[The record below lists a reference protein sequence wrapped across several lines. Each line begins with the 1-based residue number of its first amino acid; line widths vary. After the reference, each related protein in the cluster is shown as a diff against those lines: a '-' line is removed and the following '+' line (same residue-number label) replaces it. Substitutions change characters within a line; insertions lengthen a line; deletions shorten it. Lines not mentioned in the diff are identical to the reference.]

1 MINVIY
7 SEFLKLKKSSY
18 MLLILAS
25 ALTMPIIMNIAIL
38 IVQDK
43 NRTFDSY
50 VYNIEQISCLLIYGI
65 VFCIISGYVFSREY
79 SHKTASTLYSY
90 PCSRIKIFIGKL
102 FVIYATICLIYLIQC
117 IAVYIGYYKLFG
129 FIERAALINDI
140 KANLCSLLC
149 QMMIIP
155 IPILLANTKKNII
168 IPVAYG
174 IVQLCVS
181 AFLGDS
187 TWNYKEY
194 FPILSP
200 YLIFRSFYVND
211 EININHIIISA
222 FICFAL
228 FISLAVYQHDK
239 TDII

>member
-50 VYNIEQISCLLIYGI
+50 AYNIEQISCLLIYGI

-102 FVIYATICLIYLIQC
+102 LVIYSTIFLIYLIQC

-155 IPILLANTKKNII
+155 IPILLAIFKKNII

-174 IVQLCVS
+174 IVQLCVMGV
-181 AFLGDS
+181 LGD
-187 TWNYKEY
+187 NYKGY

-200 YLIFRSFYVND
+200 YVILRSFYVND
-211 EININHIIISA
+211 EININHIMVSA
-222 FICFAL
+222 FICFVV
-228 FISLAVYQHDK
+228 FISLAVYEHDK

>member
-50 VYNIEQISCLLIYGI
+50 AYNIEQISCLLIYGI

-102 FVIYATICLIYLIQC
+102 FVIYATISLIYLIQC
-117 IAVYIGYYKLFG
+117 IAIYIGYYKLFG
-129 FIERAALINDI
+129 FIEREALINDI

-155 IPILLANTKKNII
+155 IPILLAIFKKNII

-174 IVQLCVS
+174 IVQLCVTGV
-181 AFLGDS
+181 FGD
-187 TWNYKEY
+187 NYKGY
-194 FPILSP
+194 FPMLLPYVIL
-200 YLIFRSFYVND
+200 RRFYVND
-211 EININHIIISA
+211 EISINHIMISA
-222 FICFAL
+222 FICFVV
-228 FISLAVYQHDK
+228 FVSLALYEHDK
-239 TDII
+239 ADIL